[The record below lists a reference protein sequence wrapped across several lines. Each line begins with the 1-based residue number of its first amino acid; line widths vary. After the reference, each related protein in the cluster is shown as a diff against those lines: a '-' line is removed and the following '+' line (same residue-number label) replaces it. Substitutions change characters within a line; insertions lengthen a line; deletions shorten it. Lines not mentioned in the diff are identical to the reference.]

1 MGKLPVVLCPSKS
14 STVVGGVTSGGGA
27 AMIVVVCHREPAGG
41 NNGALIEG
49 FSTAL
54 RDMMV
59 SADLALRRGDGAA
72 IETA

>member
-1 MGKLPVVLCPSKS
+1 MKWWL
-14 STVVGGVTSGGGA
+14 
-27 AMIVVVCHREPAGG
+27 VVCHREEPAVG
-41 NNGALIEG
+41 NNGGALIDG

>member
-1 MGKLPVVLCPSKS
+1 MKWL
-14 STVVGGVTSGGGA
+14 
-27 AMIVVVCHREPAGG
+27 VVCHREEAAVG
-41 NNGALIEG
+41 NKLIDG

-59 SADLALRRGDGAA
+59 SADFALRRGDGAA